1 MNKPFSQA
9 CENNK
14 APILSILK
22 EVLVHKRH
30 LLEIG
35 SGTGQHASFFAP
47 HLPFIKWQTS
57 DLPINHAGINQ
68 WIDTCPAN
76 NLLKPLTVDL
86 NLEWPTASIGA
97 IDSIFTANTLH
108 IVSWDLVEKFFEA
121 TRLNLAAKG
130 ILCIYGPF
138 KYNHQFT
145 SESNARFDLWLKD
158 RDSQSGVRDIEA
170 ILALAEAAGLSL
182 RSDVEMP
189 ANNRLLVFDK
199 AS

>member
-22 EVLVHKRH
+22 EVLVHNSH

-35 SGTGQHASFFAP
+35 SGTGQHASYFAS

-57 DLPINHAGINQ
+57 DLLINHAGINQ
-68 WIDTCPAN
+68 WIDTCPAD
-76 NLLKPLTVDL
+76 NLLRPLTVDL
-86 NLEWPTASIGA
+86 NLAWPTASIGT

-108 IVSWDLVEKFFEA
+108 IVSWALVIKFFEGVA
-121 TRLNLAAKG
+121 LNLAPKG
-130 ILCIYGPF
+130 VLCIYGPF
-138 KYNHQFT
+138 NYNNQFT

-158 RDSQSGVRDIEA
+158 RDIESGIRDFEA
-170 ILALAEAAGLSL
+170 IQTLAKDAGLSL

-189 ANNRLLVFDK
+189 ANNRLLIFDK
-199 AS
+199 K